1 MEPIER
7 SQLAQHIESATVVFL
22 DTGEPMN
29 LGIRPNSTCHFFDQF
44 QIGDDTIQL
53 RLDWSDLDDRGN
65 PTLDA
70 DFYNTDTRKKR
81 SLRGERSEAHHTS
94 SIAGKGRNYCWKFK
108 DYERPFQILICW
120 LGAASF
126 KGSAGLIASGE
137 VIRSSD
143 KDLNN
148 EP

>member
-1 MEPIER
+1 MKPIER
-7 SQLAQHIESATVVFL
+7 SQLAQHIVSATVKSL
-22 DTGEPMN
+22 DTGKSMN
-29 LGIRPNSTCHFFDQF
+29 LGFRPNSTCLFFGRF

-53 RLDWSDLDDRGN
+53 RLDWSDLDGSGN

-70 DFYNTDTRKKR
+70 DFYNTETGKKR

-94 SIAGKGRNYCWKFK
+94 SIAGQGRNYCWKFK
-108 DYERPFQILICW
+108 DYESPFQILICW

-126 KGSAGLIASGE
+126 KGSAGFSASGK

-143 KDLNN
+143 KD
-148 EP
+148 